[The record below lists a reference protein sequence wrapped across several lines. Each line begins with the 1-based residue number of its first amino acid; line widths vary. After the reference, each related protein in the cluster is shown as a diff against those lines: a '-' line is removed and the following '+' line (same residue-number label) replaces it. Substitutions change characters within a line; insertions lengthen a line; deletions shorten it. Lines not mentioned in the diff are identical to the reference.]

1 MLPPQH
7 TTMHSVLMCAT
18 EVNYKYYLV
27 LFIIFLMLYRLLYN
41 TCCSYIS
48 IVWFYYI
55 ATRFLHHLLSPL
67 SAKEPEVLY
76 DVRFRL

>member
-1 MLPPQH
+1 
-7 TTMHSVLMCAT
+7 MCAT
-18 EVNYKYYLV
+18 EVNYKLITYGSFYAIQV
-27 LFIIFLMLYRLLYN
+27 LLGAIYHISCVLYN

-76 DVRFRL
+76 DVSVWL